1 MNIAC
6 SGIQLSVSTL
16 KNTFSCSFVS
26 PQSLIISTN
35 RGIITIYEL
44 RRLAFTMGWWRS
56 PPFKTSYYYDLPSN
70 DLANYRLHL
79 TPTFKSLCLQQR
91 HARWERNVFQPWDS
105 GGSHLPKQSRSAEHG
120 AHLCAGHAQVCP
132 EREPE
137 AEGTR
142 PRSGGSWP
150 SEGGPPPRHSA
161 RGLLSN
167 WKLMYANAKTM
178 PHTQEGSTN
187 SSSFSYPF
195 QLHVINFP
203 QCY

>member
-26 PQSLIISTN
+26 PRSLIISTN

-44 RRLAFTMGWWRS
+44 RRLAFTMGWWWS

-91 HARWERNVFQPWDS
+91 HTRWERNVFQPWDS
-105 GGSHLPKQSRSAEHG
+105 GGSHLPEQSPSAEHS
-120 AHLCAGHAQVCP
+120 ARLVCVSCHYIHVL
-132 EREPE
+132 
-137 AEGTR
+137 GM
-142 PRSGGSWP
+142 PRSVQSGSLKLKGPTHDLGARDCQREAPHPGILPGG
-150 SEGGPPPRHSA
+150 
-161 RGLLSN
+161 
-167 WKLMYANAKTM
+167 
-178 PHTQEGSTN
+178 
-187 SSSFSYPF
+187 F
-195 QLHVINFP
+195 
-203 QCY
+203 